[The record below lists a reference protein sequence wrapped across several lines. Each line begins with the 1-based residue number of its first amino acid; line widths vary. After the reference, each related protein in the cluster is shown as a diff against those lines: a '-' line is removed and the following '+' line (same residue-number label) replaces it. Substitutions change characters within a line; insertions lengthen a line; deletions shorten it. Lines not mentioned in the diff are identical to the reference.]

1 MTGIKQKRKPSQ
13 KSIFLKPSLVV
24 GNTKTWV
31 SIGETMQEI
40 ATKEE
45 LSAMGGAKLVGTS
58 SIDYI
63 DGAVCKGTEFN
74 DNIGQYNDYIAVIYT
89 DGMGSVSSSS
99 RVRWVLTNGDVKT
112 ITLLPIEFDYII
124 LRPNPLMG
132 TYNYY
137 YTSTS
142 DGVSARSIYSTI
154 GSLPGN
160 YDIIIHDNCSTT
172 IEVMLQISDQYNEP
186 MNGNPFT
193 LSANSSAHQLSIKT
207 IGNYSWTYSYDNS
220 TSSKYAYFLPVS
232 VQENYSTLI
241 GPCLGL
247 YTILYYKY

>member
-1 MTGIKQKRKPSQ
+1 M
-13 KSIFLKPSLVV
+13 V

-45 LSAMGGAKLVGTS
+45 LSAMSGAKLVGTS

-63 DGAVCKGTEFN
+63 DGAVCKGTEFKY
-74 DNIGQYNDYIAVIYT
+74 DISKYNDYIAVVYT
-89 DGMGSVSSSS
+89 GGMGISSGSSVN
-99 RVRWVLTNGDVKT
+99 WVLTNGDVKT

-124 LRPNPLMG
+124 LQPNPLMG
-132 TYNYY
+132 TYNNYHI
-137 YTSTS
+137 SNS
-142 DGVSARSIYSTI
+142 DGVSARSINSTI

-172 IEVMLQISDQYNEP
+172 VEIVLQISSQYNKP
-186 MNGNPFT
+186 MDGNQFT

-207 IGNYSWTYSYDNS
+207 IGNYSWRYSYDNS
-220 TSSKYAYFLPVS
+220 TSSKYAYFPPVS
-232 VQENYSTLI
+232 VQENYTTLI

-247 YTILYYKY
+247 YSILYYKY